1 MQNRGDIPPFAWYTV
16 NSSPRQK
23 SSSPTGGGK
32 CICTAGRS
40 SRAPL
45 VKPANAPPRQATFA
59 AGAGRRSPRQRRPTP
74 ARPQVVEEFVAN
86 SPLRARSCAD
96 LLVPEYRRTM
106 NARTEKR
113 ADEESKKFDEKQNDL
128 PSKLAEG
135 ITTELRSY
143 PKRIITQFQL
153 KL

>member
-1 MQNRGDIPPFAWYTV
+1 
-16 NSSPRQK
+16 
-23 SSSPTGGGK
+23 
-32 CICTAGRS
+32 
-40 SRAPL
+40 
-45 VKPANAPPRQATFA
+45 
-59 AGAGRRSPRQRRPTP
+59 
-74 ARPQVVEEFVAN
+74 
-86 SPLRARSCAD
+86 
-96 LLVPEYRRTM
+96 M

-143 PKRIITQFQL
+143 HKRIITQFQL